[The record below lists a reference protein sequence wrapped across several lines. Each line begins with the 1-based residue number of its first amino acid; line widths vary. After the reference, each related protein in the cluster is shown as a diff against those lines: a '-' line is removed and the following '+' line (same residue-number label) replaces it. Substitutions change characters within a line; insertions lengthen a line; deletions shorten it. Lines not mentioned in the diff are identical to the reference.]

1 MKNFL
6 RRITYVSA
14 VLSVGFFLVGAS
26 TVNAESVI
34 RTGDAVSIADDQ
46 KIDGDFYSAAGKFNL
61 SGSVS
66 GDAIVASSQVTINGS
81 VEKDA
86 VLFGGTVDVYG
97 TIGDDLRI
105 VSGETTIAKPV
116 LGDVL
121 VVGGVLNIL
130 SSASVSGDV
139 ILLTGQAIIE
149 GSVGGDVLGW
159 SDSLRIDAPVA
170 GDVSVTVSSLTLG
183 EKANISGSV
192 QYVSRELA
200 VQAQGATI
208 EGDLQ
213 RNDPVLPAPE
223 TSLRTALVPV
233 LVILF
238 SVLSWYLISRKT
250 LVQVT
255 NLAIS
260 RSFKPVAF
268 GFAAIILAPFAI
280 VILSVSVLGMLVGIT
295 LFFLYALLLMLGIIA
310 LPALIGQAMMS
321 LFNQS
326 KKQFSL
332 ITLLVGVIGVVII
345 ALLPLIG
352 FYLLLGAV
360 LLAMGA
366 MIELL
371 LQSARK

>member
-1 MKNFL
+1 MKNSL
-6 RRITYVSA
+6 RKITCLSA
-14 VLSVGFFLVGAS
+14 VLSIGFFMVGAS
-26 TVNAESVI
+26 TVSAESVI

-46 KIDGDFYSAAGKFNL
+46 VIEGDFYSAAGKFNL
-61 SGSVS
+61 SGVVN
-66 GDAIVASSQVTINGS
+66 GDAIIASSQVTINGNID
-81 VEKDA
+81 KDA

-121 VVGGVLNIL
+121 VVGGVLHIL

-139 ILLTGQAIIE
+139 ILLTGQATIE
-149 GSVGGDVLGW
+149 GSVGGDILGW

-200 VQAQGATI
+200 IQAQGATI
-208 EGDLQ
+208 EGELQ

-223 TSLRTALVPV
+223 TSLQSALVPV

-238 SVLSWYLISRKT
+238 SVLSWYLISRKS
-250 LVQVT
+250 LERVA
-255 NLAIS
+255 NLALS
-260 RSFKPVAF
+260 RSFKPIAI
-268 GFAAIILAPFAI
+268 GFAAIILTPFAI
-280 VILSVSVLGMLVGIT
+280 VILSVSVLGMLVGIA

-310 LPALIGQAMMS
+310 MPALVGQAMMS

-332 ITLLVGVIGVVII
+332 ITLLVGVSGVVII
-345 ALLPLIG
+345 AILPLIG
-352 FYLLLGAV
+352 FYLLLGVV
-360 LLAMGA
+360 LLAVGA
-366 MIELL
+366 MIDLL
-371 LQSARK
+371 LLSARK